1 MNFWLQNLLCFL
13 CIPNSG
19 KGFKT
24 KCLNIF
30 LIIPK
35 VLDLQLVKCDELHCL
50 IQGIHFIDANF
61 VGECY
66 YLKFSDDSAKPEKI
80 TYDFQSACPY
90 PFIVVNVG
98 SGVSIMAVRS
108 SSEFDRITGSA

>member
-1 MNFWLQNLLCFL
+1 MSHAVFGKLRYVFSLKLTLAFL
-13 CIPNSG
+13 SSIL
-19 KGFKT
+19 KA
-24 KCLNIF
+24 
-30 LIIPK
+30 
-35 VLDLQLVKCDELHCL
+35 LDLQLVKCDELHCL

-66 YLKFSDDSAKPEKI
+66 YLRFPDDAAKPEKI

-98 SGVSIMAVRS
+98 SGVSILAVRS
-108 SSEFDRITGSA
+108 SSEFDRITGTA

>member
-1 MNFWLQNLLCFL
+1 MLGLLNAVLLTLAFFRSFV
-13 CIPNSG
+13 IS
-19 KGFKT
+19 
-24 KCLNIF
+24 
-30 LIIPK
+30 K

-66 YLKFSDDSAKPEKI
+66 YLKFSDDSAEPEKV

-98 SGVSIMAVRS
+98 SGVSILAVRS
-108 SSEFDRITGSA
+108 SSEFERITGSA